1 MKKTNETI
9 LHSIISQSVFFL
21 LCVLMGAWVSQQMKD
36 RVIYKGG
43 RGSHKDRYILAA
55 NMFPN

>member
-1 MKKTNETI
+1 MKPSYTLLSHN
-9 LHSIISQSVFFL
+9 QCFFVV
-21 LCVLMGAWVSQQMKD
+21 CKWGAWVSQPMKD

-43 RGSHKDRYILAA
+43 RGSHKDRYILVA